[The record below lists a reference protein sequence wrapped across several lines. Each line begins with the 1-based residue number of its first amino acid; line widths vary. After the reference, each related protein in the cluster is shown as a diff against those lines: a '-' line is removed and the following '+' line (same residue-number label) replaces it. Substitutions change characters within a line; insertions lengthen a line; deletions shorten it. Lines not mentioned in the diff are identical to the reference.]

1 MYGDQES
8 FPVYAPDPALLAAR
22 AAAYAAT
29 SSTTS
34 HYDATLEN
42 RQRAAG
48 AYNFSQNE
56 ETRAQQMA
64 ALTRDRE
71 ETLAKREAGNKVLS
85 ERDKE
90 KEVRRKKVEE
100 KRKEVERKREEMK
113 RSAGETQGKLA
124 R

>member
-1 MYGDQES
+1 MYGDQET

-48 AYNFSQNE
+48 AYNFSQDE
-56 ETRAQQMA
+56 ETRRQQLA
-64 ALTRDRE
+64 ALRKNRE
-71 ETLAKREAGNKVLS
+71 ETLAMRELGNKVTS
-85 ERDKE
+85 ERERE
-90 KEVRRKKVEE
+90 KEARRKKVEE
-100 KRKEVERKREEMK
+100 KRREVERKREEMK
-113 RSAGETQGKLA
+113 RSARDTQGKLA